1 MAHYT
6 TLRLATVDV
15 QLGDDRGN
23 VLQETIMEI
32 TTVDESLGPPTV
44 TQHALNQG
52 LGNNGGRFDMK
63 YTGFMS
69 SARRVTFSSGLLS
82 AELLTNRSEWKND
95 KIALRAKAT
104 YSSGSWTHELIIVDN
119 HDPTL
124 EKAMSAIHSG
134 LGSLCWNL
142 RLSVDGALIVIYLV
156 CDSSTGFQSRCTQ
169 HATCLNH
176 LE

>member
-23 VLQETIMEI
+23 VLQETI
-32 TTVDESLGPPTV
+32 TVDESLGPPTV

-52 LGNNGGRFDMK
+52 LGNNGGRFDMN

-82 AELLTNRSEWKND
+82 AELLTNRSE
-95 KIALRAKAT
+95 
-104 YSSGSWTHELIIVDN
+104 
-119 HDPTL
+119 
-124 EKAMSAIHSG
+124 
-134 LGSLCWNL
+134 
-142 RLSVDGALIVIYLV
+142 
-156 CDSSTGFQSRCTQ
+156 
-169 HATCLNH
+169 
-176 LE
+176 